1 MNEELSKVD
10 ENDTGHWARPV
21 DRLKVGEM
29 PSGAINL
36 NVTGRKVAGALQG
49 FGQLWQKTFKV
60 RLSGVDTTPE
70 AVMQAWRENFA
81 RFQPA
86 SNHFYPSL
94 AGFRPGEVILI
105 DSKLPIFPGLPGVI
119 PIAAGV
125 MVLYADD
132 TTLTVMTPEGFPV
145 AGWNNFS
152 TYEDDG
158 VVVAQVQSVD
168 RPSDPIYEFGFRLMG
183 GTTQQDQIWV
193 HVLEQLAAHYEVRGQ
208 VQVSSVCLDPRL
220 QWKYAG
226 NIWHNAAIRTTLYVL
241 ATPFRLLA
249 RALKS

>member
-1 MNEELSKVD
+1 MEEEQARVESS
-10 ENDTGHWARPV
+10 DTGHWARPV
-21 DRLKVGEM
+21 DKLSVGEM

-36 NVTGRKVAGALQG
+36 NVAGRKVAGALQG

-60 RLSGVDTTPE
+60 RLSGVQATPE
-70 AVMQAWRENFA
+70 EVMQLWRENFA

-86 SNHFYPSL
+86 TNHFYPSL

-105 DSKLPIFPGLPGVI
+105 DSKLPVLPGLPGMI

-152 TYEDDG
+152 TYEEDG
-158 VVVAQVQSVD
+158 AVVAQVQSVD

-183 GTTQQDQIWV
+183 GTSQQDQIWV
-193 HVLEQLAAHYEVRGQ
+193 HVLEQVAAYCGVRGQ
-208 VQVSSVCLDPRL
+208 VQTSAVCLDSKV
-220 QWKYAG
+220 QWKYAK
-226 NIWHNAAIRTTLYVL
+226 NIWHNAAIRTTVYAL
-241 ATPFRLLA
+241 ATPFRMLGK
-249 RALKS
+249 ALRK